1 MRAGSWPRLYAV
13 VDVAVAAA
21 HRRDPVSL
29 AQAYLDGGARC
40 LQLRARGIELGQLLE
55 WSRAIVEA
63 AERVGAR
70 VIINDRSDLTL
81 MADAAGVHLGQ
92 DDLPVDAARRLL
104 GPDRLIGRSTH
115 DEEQVAR
122 ALEDDVDYIAIGP
135 VFATATKETGYA
147 PVGLD
152 AVRRTRAQAGQTP
165 VVAIGGISLDTAPAV
180 IAAGA
185 TSVAVISDLMRD
197 GEPVERVRDYVDV
210 LDRTPAP

>member
-1 MRAGSWPRLYAV
+1 MMAATWPRLYAV

-21 HRRDPVSL
+21 HGRDPVSL
-29 AQAYLDGGARC
+29 ARAYLAGGARC
-40 LQLRARGIELGQLLE
+40 LQLRAPGVELGQLLE
-55 WSRAIVEA
+55 WSRGIVAA
-63 AERVGAR
+63 AERVDAR

-115 DEEQVAR
+115 DEAQVAQ
-122 ALEDDVDYIAIGP
+122 ALDDEVDYVAVGP
-135 VFATATKETGYA
+135 IFATVTKDTGYD

-152 AVRRTRAQAGQTP
+152 AVRRTRAQVGATP
-165 VVAIGGISLDTAPAV
+165 VVAIGGISLETAPDV

-185 TSVAVISDLMRD
+185 SSVAVISDLMRE
-197 GEPVERVRDYVDV
+197 GAPETRVRDYVDA
-210 LDRTPAP
+210 LERAG